1 MKRIIA
7 AGIGVSFSVLLL
19 AADMPSGMI
28 AGASAPA
35 VISSVVVPPTQE
47 RSVMFTDRGRT
58 FLVGMTSGRVIVVD
72 GSIPTPVIPP
82 SPVNPPAPPL
92 TGISKQVYESI
103 MASPITPQNRKLGAV
118 ALIGAI
124 DSTLSEA
131 GGLGIT
137 DTQSIVNTLANNA
150 EAARVNTLLTGWKLG
165 DLLAGAN
172 ITTKE
177 QLVKALEDIKA
188 GLAVIP

>member
-1 MKRIIA
+1 MKAFMSILAIFTVVA
-7 AGIGVSFSVLLL
+7 AIGGQTDLVIS
-19 AADMPSGMI
+19 
-28 AGASAPA
+28 AGASAP
-35 VISSVVVPPTQE
+35 SVVQSVIVPPVQE

-72 GSIPTPVIPP
+72 GTTPLPVIPP
-82 SPVNPPAPPL
+82 NPVNPPAPPL
-92 TGISKQVYESI
+92 TGISKQVYDSI
-103 MASPITPQNRKLGAV
+103 MASPITPQNRKLGAA

-150 EAARVNTLLTGWKLG
+150 EAAQVNTLLKGWRLG

-177 QLVKALEDIKA
+177 QLTKALEDIKA